1 MAGSQAN
8 GLPVTT
14 ALTGEYTINPLINP
28 VYGKSMDQSFAAFLS
43 VLDHPFWHYF
53 CTETNLLAQP
63 VDDISVRFEQKCPG

>member
-1 MAGSQAN
+1 
-8 GLPVTT
+8 
-14 ALTGEYTINPLINP
+14 
-28 VYGKSMDQSFAAFLS
+28 MDQSFAAFLS